1 MLVVAQDRAELAG
14 SDKANVRRE
23 CCHAILHPAVW
34 TREYKTRQPSRLF
47 LPVARGCVLKS
58 CCPGGRIQDYQR
70 RDEEIISSNR
80 VPLMIQRARQY
91 KKIKDET
98 SETIRTQPLR
108 GQMRWK
114 HGEMRSGRLCHR
126 RDGERE
132 REPLEDFG
140 PWGMRDMGP
149 VWRVC

>member
-70 RDEEIISSNR
+70 RDEEIVSSNG

-91 KKIKDET
+91 KKIKGRDIGNNTHAAPEGANEVET
-98 SETIRTQPLR
+98 WRDAQRTTVPQAR
-108 GQMRWK
+108 
-114 HGEMRSGRLCHR
+114 H
-126 RDGERE
+126 RE
-132 REPLEDFG
+132 RAT
-140 PWGMRDMGP
+140 
-149 VWRVC
+149 